1 MWCQCLVIMCLEV
14 NGPVTD
20 GGKRNAETGVKHDE
34 LLELNPNC
42 YSIAAVSAS
51 LISEGLLDSQS
62 KR

>member
-1 MWCQCLVIMCLEV
+1 MCLEV

>member
-1 MWCQCLVIMCLEV
+1 MVQSLMEEREML
-14 NGPVTD
+14 
-20 GGKRNAETGVKHDE
+20 KRVKHDE